1 MPLRLG
7 LHAAFLDLPSVE
19 LHCTAGFLQ
28 CWYDL
33 ASVNA
38 AYPTVTLSSSQIRYP
53 LCAMMDQRKQLLVDA
68 DVWIVKVGSR
78 SLTGDDG
85 LLDREQVANLARQLV
100 KLVELG
106 KRVVLVS
113 SGAVASG
120 VGRLGLPNRPTDLA
134 TLQAV
139 AAIGQTHL
147 IQVYEQ
153 TFSQFNRFAAQ
164 VLLTASELDDRVAYL
179 NVRNTLNRLLEMG
192 CIPIINE
199 NDTVAVDELKTT
211 FGDNDRLAG
220 MVAGLLEGSLL
231 VILSDVRGLYDRD
244 PSDANAHVITSVP
257 KIDESVE
264 ELVRDR
270 KTGVSK
276 GGMASKLSTAKFVT
290 MSGQSVVIA
299 WGREP
304 DVLLRLSRG
313 EEIGTV
319 FLPQSKTLP
328 PRKRWI
334 GFSAQTAGRLIV
346 DQGAVTAMLTNG
358 RSLLPIGIQS
368 VEGEFGKGDVVS
380 VHAIDGTE
388 IARGLVNYSA
398 DQLLRIRGCRSDRI
412 EQILGQCPYEEVIH
426 RDNLTV
432 HS

>member
-38 AYPTVTLSSSQIRYP
+38 AHPTVTLSSSQIRYP
-53 LCAMMDQRKQLLVDA
+53 LCVMMDQRKQLLVDA

-244 PSDANAHVITSVP
+244 PSDANANVITAVP